1 MKRIFKYTFL
11 QRLPSIVLSCA
22 VMACM
27 SGVELFF
34 LAAMK
39 NVLNGFYILWFVLT
53 VILLMV
59 IPLFLFIR
67 CSSGYARTL
76 LFTDESYL
84 MLTLPVRTEFIL
96 LGRILC
102 GLAELVISMLVSG
115 FFLIAIG
122 IGWTYHYIGFTSQ
135 QFFQVAADI
144 LTLIFLKNFSL
155 IVLMLLGSLVS
166 FILIGNVALAIQ
178 TAIRSFNIK
187 RMRGVWIVGFILIFT
202 GALFCTGML
211 ETMVRQTLGGYC
223 PVTVYGIHYTDTAL
237 VASYPSIV
245 VNIPIVSTFISLGI
259 GIACFFAS
267 AWLLKRKVEV

>member
-11 QRLPSIVLSCA
+11 QRLPSIILSCA
-22 VMACM
+22 IMVCM
-27 SGVELFF
+27 SVVELLF
-34 LAAMK
+34 LAFTK
-39 NVLNGFYILWFVLT
+39 NIFNGFYILWFVLT
-53 VILLMV
+53 VIALTV

-84 MLTLPVRTEFIL
+84 MLTLPVRTEYIV

-102 GLAELVISMLVSG
+102 GLAELVICMVVSG
-115 FFLIAIG
+115 CFLIAVG

-135 QFFQVAADI
+135 QFFQVAGDI
-144 LTLIFLKNFSL
+144 LTLIFLKNFPL
-155 IVLMLLGSLVS
+155 IIFIIISALVS
-166 FILIGNVALAIQ
+166 FILIGNVALAVQ

-202 GALFCTGML
+202 GTLFLTGRIEGMAGRAFGL
-211 ETMVRQTLGGYC
+211 YC
-223 PVTVYGIHYTDTAL
+223 PITVYGLHYNAEI
-237 VASYPSIV
+237 ASYPSIV
-245 VNIPIVSTFISLGI
+245 VNIPIVSTLISLSI

-267 AWLLKRKVEV
+267 VWLLKKKVEV

>member
-11 QRLPSIVLSCA
+11 QRLPSIILSCA
-22 VMACM
+22 IMACM
-27 SGVELFF
+27 SGVELLF
-34 LAAMK
+34 LAFTK
-39 NVLNGFYILWFVLT
+39 NIFNGFYMLWFVLT
-53 VILLMV
+53 VIALTV

-102 GLAELVISMLVSG
+102 GLAELMICIAVSG
-115 FFLIAIG
+115 VFSIAIW
-122 IGWTYHYIGFTSQ
+122 IGWTYHYIGFTSE
-135 QFFQVAADI
+135 QFFRVAGDI
-144 LTLIFLKNFSL
+144 LTLIFLKNFPL
-155 IVLMLLGSLVS
+155 LVLMLFGSLVS
-166 FILIGNVALAIQ
+166 FIFIGNVALAVQ
-178 TAIRSFNIK
+178 TVMRSFNIK

-202 GALFCTGML
+202 GTLFLTGRVEAMAGRALGA
-211 ETMVRQTLGGYC
+211 YC
-223 PVTVYGIHYTDTAL
+223 PITVYGIKYAAQI
-237 VASYPSIV
+237 ASYPGMVINV
-245 VNIPIVSTFISLGI
+245 PIVSTFISLGI

>member
-11 QRLPSIVLSCA
+11 QRLPSIILSCA
-22 VMACM
+22 IMACM
-27 SGVELFF
+27 SSVELLF
-34 LAAMK
+34 LAFTK
-39 NVLNGFYILWFVLT
+39 NIFNGFYMLWFVLT
-53 VILLMV
+53 VIALTV

-102 GLAELVISMLVSG
+102 GLAELVICMVISG
-115 FFLIAIG
+115 FFLIAVG

-135 QFFQVAADI
+135 QFFRVAGDI
-144 LTLIFLKNFSL
+144 LTLIFLKNFPL
-155 IVLMLLGSLVS
+155 LALMLFGSLVS
-166 FILIGNVALAIQ
+166 FIFIGNVALAVQ
-178 TAIRSFNIK
+178 TVMRSFNIK
-187 RMRGVWIVGFILIFT
+187 RMRGVWTVGFILSFT
-202 GALFCTGML
+202 GTLFLTGRIEAMAGRALGS
-211 ETMVRQTLGGYC
+211 YC
-223 PVTVYGIHYTDTAL
+223 PITVYGIQYAAQ
-237 VASYPSIV
+237 VASYPGIV
-245 VNIPIVSTFISLGI
+245 INVPIVSTLISLGI

>member
-11 QRLPSIVLSCA
+11 QRFPNIILSCA
-22 VMACM
+22 VMVCM
-27 SGVELFF
+27 SGVELLF
-34 LAAMK
+34 LAFTK
-39 NVLNGFYILWFVLT
+39 NIFNGFYMLWFVLT
-53 VILLMV
+53 VIALTV

-84 MLTLPVRTEFIL
+84 MLTLPVRTEYIV

-102 GLAELVISMLVSG
+102 GLAELMICMVVSG
-115 FFLIAIG
+115 VFLIAVG

-135 QFFQVAADI
+135 QFFRVAQDI
-144 LTLIFLKNFSL
+144 LTLVFLKNFSL
-155 IVLMLLGSLVS
+155 IALMLLGSLVS
-166 FILIGNVALAIQ
+166 FVFIGNIALAVQ

-202 GALFCTGML
+202 GTLFLTGRIEAM
-211 ETMVRQTLGGYC
+211 TGRSLGAYC
-223 PVTVYGIHYTDTAL
+223 PITVYGIQYTTQ

-245 VNIPIVSTFISLGI
+245 VNVPVVSTLISLAVGV
-259 GIACFFAS
+259 ACFFAS
-267 AWLLKRKVEV
+267 VWLLKRKVEV

>member
-11 QRLPSIVLSCA
+11 QRLPSIILSCA

-27 SGVELFF
+27 SGVELLF
-34 LAAMK
+34 LAFTK
-39 NVLNGFYILWFVLT
+39 NIFNGFYMLWFVLT
-53 VILLMV
+53 VIALTV

-102 GLAELVISMLVSG
+102 GLAELVICMFVSG
-115 FFLIAIG
+115 AFLIVVG

-135 QFFQVAADI
+135 QFFRVAGDI
-144 LTLIFLKNFSL
+144 LTLIFLKNFPL
-155 IVLMLLGSLVS
+155 LALMLFGSLVS
-166 FILIGNVALAIQ
+166 FIFIGNVALAVQ
-178 TAIRSFNIK
+178 TVMRSFNIK
-187 RMRGVWIVGFILIFT
+187 RMRGVWTVGFILVFT
-202 GALFCTGML
+202 GTLFLTGRIEAMAG
-211 ETMVRQTLGGYC
+211 RILGAYC
-223 PVTVYGIHYTDTAL
+223 PITVYGIKYSVQ
-237 VASYPSIV
+237 VASYPSMV
-245 VNIPIVSTFISLGI
+245 VNVPIVSTFISLGI
-259 GIACFFAS
+259 GVACFFAS

>member
-1 MKRIFKYTFL
+1 MNRIFKYTFL
-11 QRLPSIVLSCA
+11 QRLPSIILSCA

-27 SGVELFF
+27 SGVELLF
-34 LAAMK
+34 LAFTK
-39 NVLNGFYILWFVLT
+39 NIFNGFYMLWFVLT
-53 VILLMV
+53 VIALTV

-102 GLAELVISMLVSG
+102 GLAELVICMFVSG
-115 FFLIAIG
+115 AFLIAVG

-135 QFFQVAADI
+135 QFFRVAGDI
-144 LTLIFLKNFSL
+144 LTLIFLKNFPL
-155 IVLMLLGSLVS
+155 LVFMLFGSLVS
-166 FILIGNVALAIQ
+166 FIFIGNVALAVQ
-178 TAIRSFNIK
+178 TVMRSFNIK
-187 RMRGVWIVGFILIFT
+187 RMRGVWTVGFILIFT
-202 GALFCTGML
+202 GTLFLTGRVEAMVGRALGS
-211 ETMVRQTLGGYC
+211 YC
-223 PVTVYGIHYTDTAL
+223 PITVSGIKYTAQ
-237 VASYPSIV
+237 VASYPSMV
-245 VNIPIVSTFISLGI
+245 VNVPIVSTFISLGI

>member
-27 SGVELFF
+27 SGVELLF
-34 LAAMK
+34 LAFTK
-39 NVLNGFYILWFVLT
+39 NIFNGFYMLWFVLT
-53 VILLMV
+53 VIALTV

-135 QFFQVAADI
+135 QFFRVAGDI
-144 LTLIFLKNFSL
+144 LTLIFLKNFPL
-155 IVLMLLGSLVS
+155 LALMLFGSLVS
-166 FILIGNVALAIQ
+166 FIFIGNVALAVQ
-178 TAIRSFNIK
+178 TVMRSFNIK
-187 RMRGVWIVGFILIFT
+187 RMRGVWTVGFILIFT
-202 GALFCTGML
+202 GTLFLTGRIEAMAGR
-211 ETMVRQTLGGYC
+211 VLGAYC
-223 PVTVYGIHYTDTAL
+223 PITVYGIKYSVQ
-237 VASYPSIV
+237 VASYPSMV
-245 VNIPIVSTFISLGI
+245 VNVPIVSTFISLGI
-259 GIACFFAS
+259 GVACFFAS
-267 AWLLKRKVEV
+267 VWLLKRKVEV

>member
-11 QRLPSIVLSCA
+11 QRLPSIILSCA

-27 SGVELFF
+27 SGVELLFVAF
-34 LAAMK
+34 TK
-39 NVLNGFYILWFVLT
+39 NIFNGFYMLWFVLT
-53 VILLMV
+53 VIVLTV

-76 LFTDESYL
+76 LFTNESYL

-102 GLAELVISMLVSG
+102 GLAELVICMVISG
-115 FFLIAIG
+115 FFLIAVG

-135 QFFQVAADI
+135 QFFRVTEDI
-144 LTLIFLKNFSL
+144 LTLIFLKNFPL
-155 IVLMLLGSLVS
+155 IVLMLFGSLVS
-166 FILIGNVALAIQ
+166 FILIGNVALAVQ
-178 TAIRSFNIK
+178 TVMRSFNIK
-187 RMRGVWIVGFILIFT
+187 RMRGVWTVGFILIFT
-202 GALFCTGML
+202 GTLFLTGRIEAMAGRALGS
-211 ETMVRQTLGGYC
+211 YC
-223 PVTVYGIHYTDTAL
+223 PITVYGIQYAAQ
-237 VASYPSIV
+237 VASYPGIV
-245 VNIPIVSTFISLGI
+245 INVPIVSTLISLGI